1 MKTDI
6 QNSSRL
12 SSMLPRVLLVED
24 EMAIREL
31 VVDVL
36 GKQNKYQLLVA
47 EDLAEA
53 EAMIGAQ
60 KIDLLVADLHL
71 PDGRGMSLLPR
82 LRQNHPSAGAV
93 IITGDNSQHHA
104 VDALRAG
111 VCDFLPKPFTTDML
125 VDRIDNA
132 LKNRQTQTRDQARLE
147 KLRIAFKKLNAT
159 RHTISKKVDLLCN
172 DLVGAYGELSR
183 QLDQVRIGENF
194 RKTVTE
200 AADLEQML
208 CHAMDWILRNAGYC
222 NVAVWL
228 AADDGQFELGA
239 YMKYTIAGEIELTEA
254 MRHGL
259 VPMVSRDAYVHI
271 KPSESKLKLSPAEFV
286 LMANQEIV
294 GVNCTYLGET
304 LATVILFR
312 DGKAP
317 FTNEHEQMLKQ
328 ISPIFAVAL
337 ANIVRAAQEGDEDYA
352 ADGDDSS
359 LLDEEREEKKDKSK
373 SDADWWKRGEAP
385 PF

>member
-1 MKTDI
+1 MSLDI
-6 QNSSRL
+6 ENNSRL

-24 EMAIREL
+24 ELTIREL

-47 EDLAEA
+47 QDLAEA
-53 EAMIGAQ
+53 ENMMASQ

-82 LRQNHPSAGAV
+82 LRQYHPAAGAV

-111 VCDFLPKPFTTDML
+111 VCDFLAKPFTTDTL
-125 VDRIDNA
+125 VERIDNA

-147 KLRIAFKKLNAT
+147 KLRHAFKKLNAT

-172 DLVGAYGELSR
+172 DLVGAYGEVSR
-183 QLDQVRIGENF
+183 QLDAVRIGENF
-194 RKTVTE
+194 RKTLVE

-228 AADDGQFELGA
+228 ASDDGAFELGA
-239 YMKYTIAGEIELTEA
+239 YMKYTIAGETDLTEA

-259 VPMVSRDAYVHI
+259 VPMTSRDATVHI
-271 KPSESKLKLSPAEFV
+271 KPSDAKQKLTPAEFV
-286 LMANQEIV
+286 L
-294 GVNCTYLGET
+294 LST
-304 LATVILFR
+304 LR
-312 DGKAP
+312 
-317 FTNEHEQMLKQ
+317 
-328 ISPIFAVAL
+328 
-337 ANIVRAAQEGDEDYA
+337 
-352 ADGDDSS
+352 
-359 LLDEEREEKKDKSK
+359 
-373 SDADWWKRGEAP
+373 
-385 PF
+385 